1 MLRADEIVTSSIKAF
16 PAYDLLDSGRMSRK
30 MKVTRFSVSLPPP
43 LLEKLDEA
51 WKTMQYENRSKAIHD
66 ALRSFITEF
75 EWMREEA
82 GQVIGAVHV
91 LYYLDKPGLL
101 DEITG
106 VQHSFKNVIS
116 STLHIHLEE
125 NKCLE
130 IIAVK
135 GSAKEIKSLT
145 QALMAKKGVKQ
156 VKVAAMAP

>member
-1 MLRADEIVTSSIKAF
+1 MAQ
-16 PAYDLLDSGRMSRK
+16 K

-43 LLEKLDEA
+43 LLDRLDEA
-51 WKTMQYENRSKAIHD
+51 WKSMGYENRSKAIHD
-66 ALRSFITEF
+66 AVRSFITEF

-82 GQVIGAVHV
+82 GQITGAVHV

-101 DEITG
+101 DEIVG
-106 VQHSFKNVIS
+106 VQHSFKDVIS

-125 NKCLE
+125 DKCLE
-130 IIAVK
+130 IIAVR
-135 GSAKEIKSLT
+135 GSAKEVKSLA